1 MNYFVTGASGFIGKR
16 LVRTL
21 LAREGATV
29 YFLMRNPAP
38 ERVEKLRKFWGDGAA
53 GRAIP
58 VEGDLR
64 KKGLGVSAKDAKLLK
79 KKVDHFFHLAAIYD
93 LAADP
98 KLEMETNIE
107 GTRNAVAFAKSVG
120 ARHFHHM
127 SSIAAAGLYEGV
139 FREDMFDE
147 ARKLDHPYFA
157 SKHESE
163 KVVRREC
170 AVPWRIYRPGIVV
183 GDSKT
188 GEMDKIDG
196 PYYFFSIIKRIRGAL
211 PSWAPMVGV
220 EGGRINLVPVDYI
233 VAAVDHIAHTDK
245 LDGRC
250 FHLTD
255 PHPHRVG
262 EVLNIFA
269 HAGHA
274 PDISMR
280 FNVGLLRLLPS
291 SLVKGLG
298 ALPVL
303 SRLRSSVMRDLSLP
317 DDVFTFLNYPTRFDN
332 AEAQRILEPAGITV
346 PRLEDYAWA
355 LWDYWERHLD
365 PDIVTNATLKKALSG
380 KVALITGGSSGI
392 GKATA
397 IKLAEAG
404 AVTVIVARDP
414 EKLEEAKRE
423 AVKRGVKLIA
433 YSVDITREDQCAEL
447 VEKVLKKHGGV
458 DILINNAGRS
468 IRRSVSD
475 SYDRMHD
482 FERTMQLNYF
492 AAVRLT
498 MALLPEMVRKGEG
511 HVINISSI
519 GVLTSAPRFSA
530 YVASKAALEAWTRSA
545 AAEFFERNVRFT
557 IVNFPLVRTPM
568 ISPTNIYDQASVLT
582 PEQAARM
589 IAEAI
594 IHHPTRVATGLGMF
608 AEVIHAFAPRLG
620 LLINNV
626 LYQIFPDTAQK
637 KKGESAQEQQL
648 TPDQI
653 AFSHLFPGIHV

>member
-1 MNYFVTGASGFIGKR
+1 MIYFVTGASGFIGKR
-16 LVRTL
+16 LVRKL
-21 LAREGATV
+21 LSRDRATV
-29 YFLMRNPAP
+29 YFLMRNPTP
-38 ERVEKLRKFWGDGAA
+38 ERLQKLKEFWGAGAD
-53 GRAIP
+53 RAIP
-58 VEGDLR
+58 IEGDLR
-64 KKGLGVSAKDAKLLK
+64 KKGLGVSAKDLKTLK
-79 KKVDHFFHLAAIYD
+79 KKVDHIFHLAAIYD

-107 GTRNAVAFAKSVG
+107 GAKNAVAFAKTAG
-120 ARHFHHM
+120 AKHFHHM
-127 SSIAAAGLYEGV
+127 SSIAAAGLYEGT
-139 FREDMFDE
+139 FREDMFEE
-147 ARKLDHPYFA
+147 ARHLSHPYFA

-163 KVVRREC
+163 KIVRREC

-196 PYYFFSIIKRIRGAL
+196 PYYFFSLIKRIRSAL
-211 PSWAPMVGV
+211 PAWAPMVGV
-220 EGGRINLVPVDYI
+220 EGGRINLVPVDFV
-233 VAAVDHIAHTDK
+233 VAALDHIAHTEG
-245 LDGRC
+245 LDGQC

-280 FNVGLLRLLPS
+280 INVGLLRLLPGT
-291 SLVKGLG
+291 LVKGLSAVP
-298 ALPVL
+298 ALG
-303 SRLRSSVMRDLSLP
+303 RLRAAIMRDLKLP
-317 DDVFTFLNYPTRFDN
+317 EDIFTFLNYPTRFDCS
-332 AEAQRILEPAGITV
+332 EAQAILEPAGIQV

-365 PDIVTNATLKKALSG
+365 PDIVTSHTLKRELQG
-380 KVALITGGSSGI
+380 KVVLITGGSSGI

-397 IKLAEAG
+397 LKLASAG
-404 AVTVIVARDP
+404 ATTLIVARDP

-423 AVKRGVKLIA
+423 AASRGLQLIA
-433 YSVDITREDQCAEL
+433 YSADITREDQCAEL
-447 VEKVLKKHGGV
+447 VETILEKHGGV

-468 IRRSVSD
+468 IRRSVAD

-498 MALLPEMVRKGEG
+498 LALLPGMVGKGEG

-519 GVLTSAPRFSA
+519 GVLTSAPRFAA

-545 AAEFFERNVRFT
+545 AAEYFERNVRFT

-568 ISPTNIYDQASVLT
+568 ISPTKIYEQASVLT
-582 PEQAARM
+582 PEQAAIM

-608 AEVIHAFAPRLG
+608 AEVINAFAPRLG
-620 LLINNV
+620 LLINSV
-626 LYQIFPDTAQK
+626 LYQIFPETAPK
-637 KKGESAQEQQL
+637 KEGEPAPVQHL